1 MKDKERVTMK
11 GKLSFVRIKGLFI
24 LFAVVFAAAVPIR
37 LYQYFTVIAPET
49 GFYRSLNWAVYA
61 LYLIVGI
68 FSLVNIVLSLVS
80 EEAVQSKMPEGKSKL
95 LGVAGIAFAVCFL
108 IDAIMK
114 ISAFALAF
122 IGYSAGSVRLGMWKY
137 ITANGYVPVIL
148 QAVFAL
154 FAAIYFIVF
163 GMSYLAGKNTFQ
175 DSKLLALAPMLW
187 AVSRMINGLM
197 KPISYVKVSELLL
210 ELFAMTFLMITFLS
224 FARVSSQISE
234 KGEMRKIFAC
244 GLPAALFCLVCSVPR
259 FVLVLIGKAS
269 ALASDYGIEPML
281 FSSAAFIL
289 IYIGVTMYMGN
300 KELPEEL
307 AEELEDEAIDDSFL
321 SE

>member
-1 MKDKERVTMK
+1 MK
-11 GKLSFVRIKGLFI
+11 GKLNFVKIKGLFI
-24 LFAVVFAAAVPIR
+24 LFAVAFAAAVPIR
-37 LYQYFTVIAPET
+37 IYQYFSVIAPQT

-61 LYLIVGI
+61 LYIIVGA
-68 FSLVNIVLSLVS
+68 FSLINIVFTLLSA
-80 EEAVQSKMPEGKSKL
+80 EAVQSRMPEGRAKL
-95 LGVAGIAFAVCFL
+95 LGVAAVVYAVCFL
-108 IDAIMK
+108 IDAILK

-148 QAVFAL
+148 QAIFAL

-187 AVSRMINGLM
+187 AVARMINGLM

-210 ELFAMTFLMITFLS
+210 ELFATALLMITFLS

-234 KGEMRKIFAC
+234 KGEMRKVFAY

-259 FVLVLIGKAS
+259 FVLVVTGKAS
-269 ALASDYGIEPML
+269 ALAEGYGIEPML
-281 FSSAAFIL
+281 FSSAAFLL
-289 IYIGVTMYMGN
+289 IYIGVAMYMGN
-300 KELPEEL
+300 KELPGEL
-307 AEELEDEAIDDSFL
+307 EEELEDEITDDNFL